1 MSFLC
6 LIFGYLC
13 VPELKGRSLEE
24 IEVMFEAKVPLRG
37 FGQFETDQDGVG
49 AAVSRLERLDSDDP
63 RTAKLHANAY
73 TDEVDGTERSGTKN
87 NGI

>member
-37 FGQFETDQDGVG
+37 FGNHVTDQDGIG
-49 AAVSRLERLDSDDP
+49 AAVSRIERLDRDDP
-63 RTAKLHANAY
+63 RTAKLHANAQI
-73 TDEVDGTERSGTKN
+73 DEVDETERRGVKH
-87 NGI
+87 NGA